1 MCIYYL
7 LKNEEHLF
15 FESINVPLYVTRM
28 AIIKK
33 VENSM
38 WVRRWRN
45 LTMYIAGENTDGIA
59 IMENSLA
66 IPQKFKHGITI

>member
-1 MCIYYL
+1 MCICYL

-15 FESINVPLYVTRM
+15 FDSINVPLYVTRM

-38 WVRRWRN
+38 LVRRWRN